1 MERNINNQHNDF
13 AFNLKKS
20 FVGLNL
26 ITAYHSIINVPYCNP
41 LIHDPNWNQLY
52 FVFFVIKGSI
62 KFITKEKEIIVKENQ
77 ILFGETDNNV
87 YLLDDGNEAEFISFH
102 FQLFNYSL
110 HLWKPYNIVK
120 RNKEMN
126 SLHKILKCL
135 RMQSDLGTGSAN
147 AVFMDLLFSWLR
159 KIRETKI
166 NTLPHANI
174 ILEAELYI
182 NEHIEDLLLV
192 RNIAKQYG
200 FSEQHFRVLFT
211 RIIGTPPKKYI
222 EMVKLERA
230 YTLIQTTSLPITE
243 IAIRLNFSSWKHL
256 ATAFKNKYDMTPSEC
271 RQIL

>member
-120 RNKEMN
+120 TNKEMTELMN
-126 SLHKILKCL
+126 
-135 RMQSDLGTGSAN
+135 DLSIDFVYLDKKEWNTFKTIIMDNNKTN
-147 AVFMDLLFSWLR
+147 AEKDMFKVNLL
-159 KIRETKI
+159 
-166 NTLPHANI
+166 NA
-174 ILEAELYI
+174 
-182 NEHIEDLLLV
+182 
-192 RNIAKQYG
+192 
-200 FSEQHFRVLFT
+200 
-211 RIIGTPPKKYI
+211 
-222 EMVKLERA
+222 
-230 YTLIQTTSLPITE
+230 
-243 IAIRLNFSSWKHL
+243 LN
-256 ATAFKNKYDMTPSEC
+256 NK
-271 RQIL
+271 